1 MRNSTFAAE
10 QAGTSGVSSEPELDF
25 SALAEAETEFDA
37 SFVEQYPTLYRAAR
51 KVAYRLLADREDAED
66 IAQEACFRAHQRW
79 QVLTDGDDY
88 AAAWVNHV
96 STNLS
101 LDRWRR
107 RRCAR
112 RYLAS
117 SQLPPGVVNAE
128 RFDLNRAL
136 GTLPR
141 RQREVV
147 LLRYVADLP
156 ENEVARQLRCSPGTV
171 KTHASRGLA
180 ALRAALGDNSDE

>member
-1 MRNSTFAAE
+1 VRKSTFAAE
-10 QAGTSGVSSEPELDF
+10 RPDASGVLSE
-25 SALAEAETEFDA
+25 SALGLSTLADAESEFDA
-37 SFVEQYPTLYRAAR
+37 SFVEQYPTLYRAAH
-51 KVAYRLLADREDAED
+51 KIAYRLLADREDAED

-79 QVLTDGDDY
+79 DVLTDGNY
-88 AAAWVNHV
+88 AAAWVAHV

-128 RFDLNRAL
+128 RVDLNRAL
-136 GTLPR
+136 GSLPR

-156 ENEVARQLRCSPGTV
+156 ENEVARKLSCSPGTV

-180 ALRAALGDNSDE
+180 ALRAALGDNSDA

>member
-1 MRNSTFAAE
+1 VQTIEF
-10 QAGTSGVSSEPELDF
+10 
-25 SALAEAETEFDA
+25 LADDGATEFGA
-37 SFVEQYPTLYRAAR
+37 AYPRLYQTAFRI
-51 KVAYRLLADREDAED
+51 AYRLLANREDAED
-66 IAQEACFRAHQRW
+66 IAQETCIRACQRW
-79 QVLTDGDDY
+79 ATLSEGDY
-88 AAAWVNHV
+88 TAAWASQV

-107 RRCAR
+107 RRCAL

-117 SQLPPGVVNAE
+117 TLLPPGVVNAE
-128 RFDLNRAL
+128 RVDLSRAL
-136 GTLPR
+136 GRLPR

-156 ENEVARQLRCSPGTV
+156 ELEVARQLRCSPGTV

-180 ALRAALGDNSDE
+180 ALRAALADTVPS